1 MLIVLLQGM
10 AAGPTEN
17 ARVIE
22 HIKLALNNLRR
33 DNPTTR
39 VLPDES
45 RYPMYDD
52 GYFAFR
58 IQPGGLDRIPLL
70 VGHITAESTTI
81 NLEVVR
87 WTPFVKQ
94 VQYAPDTP
102 VLADKGMV
110 LYKKREVVN
119 GFVEAVLITNQQ
131 FVMKALAPVNE
142 RLALIVH
149 VEHAEQLKPLLAF
162 LLDARRRD
170 ENFRLFRRDLAQLNE
185 DYPGVW
191 SNPQPETDGLV
202 QWYSAMLVLPKNG
215 MKVHAQ
221 CTQGEPYLDVLVFGW
236 DKYIKVVKKLRGED
250 VPQDAGLVAVRTG
263 PSDMGVEDKME
274 FLAGGV
280 LVSHGR
286 FQPSRLTLH
295 VYDKEFRS
303 LVDILL
309 NVLPRAD

>member
-1 MLIVLLQGM
+1 LLIVLLQGM
-10 AAGPTEN
+10 AAGPTEL
-17 ARVIE
+17 VK
-22 HIKLALNNLRR
+22 HIMRTMKDLKR
-33 DNPTTR
+33 DYPTIR
-39 VLPDES
+39 VLPAES
-45 RYPMYDD
+45 LFHLFKD
-52 GYFAFR
+52 GNFAF
-58 IQPGGLDRIPLL
+58 QFHTDSVDRIPLL
-70 VGHITAESTTI
+70 VGHTAESTTI
-81 NLEVVR
+81 NLEVVN
-87 WTPFVKQ
+87 WPPFVKQ

-119 GFVEAVLITNQQ
+119 GFVKAVLITNQQ

-142 RLALIVH
+142 RLALIVQ
-149 VEHAEQLKPLLAF
+149 VEHAEQLKPLVAL

-202 QWYSAMLVLPKNG
+202 EWYSAMLVLPKNG

-221 CTQGEPYLDVLVFGW
+221 CTQGEPYLEVFVFGW
-236 DKYIKVVKKLRGED
+236 DEYIKVVKKLRGED

-263 PSDMGVEDKME
+263 PSDMGVEDKVE

-280 LVSHGR
+280 LVSRGR

>member
-1 MLIVLLQGM
+1 MS
-10 AAGPTEN
+10 AGPTEI
-17 ARVIE
+17 VK
-22 HIKLALNNLRR
+22 HIKITMNDLRR
-33 DNPTTR
+33 DYPTTR
-39 VLPDES
+39 VLPAES

-58 IQPGGLDRIPLL
+58 IQPGGVDRIPLL
-70 VGHITAESTTI
+70 VGHISAESTTI
-81 NLEVVR
+81 NLEVVN

-119 GFVEAVLITNQQ
+119 GFVKAVLIANQQ

-185 DYPGVW
+185 HYPGVW
-191 SNPQPETDGLV
+191 SNPKPETDVLV

-221 CTQGEPYLDVLVFGW
+221 CTQGEPYLGVLVFGW
-236 DKYIKVVKKLRGED
+236 DKYIKVVKKVR
-250 VPQDAGLVAVRTG
+250 PQDAGLVAVRTG
-263 PSDMGVEDKME
+263 PSDLGVEDKVE

-280 LVSHGR
+280 LVSRGLFR
-286 FQPSRLTLH
+286 PSRLTLH
-295 VYDKEFRS
+295 VYDKEFRF

>member
-10 AAGPTEN
+10 SAGPAEI
-17 ARVIE
+17 ARVVE
-22 HIKLALNNLRR
+22 HVKLVLNDLR
-33 DNPTTR
+33 DNNPTSR
-39 VLPDES
+39 VLPRED
-45 RYPMYDD
+45 RYSKLKDH
-52 GYFAFR
+52 AVFR
-58 IQPGGLDRIPLL
+58 IEPGGLDRIPFI
-70 VGHITAESTTI
+70 VGHVRQDTTI
-81 NLEVVR
+81 KVELVN
-87 WTPFVKQ
+87 WPPFVKQ

-149 VEHAEQLKPLLAF
+149 VEHAEQLKPLLAL

-191 SNPQPETDGLV
+191 SNPQPETDELV

-221 CTQGEPYLDVLVFGW
+221 CTQGEPYLEVLVFGW

-250 VPQDAGLVAVRTG
+250 VPKDAGLVAVRTG
-263 PSDMGVEDKME
+263 PSDMGVEDKVE

-280 LVSHGR
+280 LVSRGR

-295 VYDKEFRS
+295 VYDKEFRF